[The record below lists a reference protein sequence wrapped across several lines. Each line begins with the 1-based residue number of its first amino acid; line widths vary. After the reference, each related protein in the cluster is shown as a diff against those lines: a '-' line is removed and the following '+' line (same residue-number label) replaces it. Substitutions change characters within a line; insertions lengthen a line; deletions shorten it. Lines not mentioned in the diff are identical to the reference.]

1 MRRNRTT
8 FCLVAAFL
16 FLTSC
21 SSTLLELANEKLS
34 IGDYSAA
41 ADLYEE
47 YLETKPDTLIPG
59 RKLGYALLKSG
70 NAADAVIRFKR
81 VLAEFPGD
89 TFSTLYLG
97 LAYLHVGERDKVV
110 STWRNY
116 PSEKSSRVAEEI
128 KKQVKVIADSG
139 PELSDELIAAVDFA
153 ITAAVDEDRS
163 RNAYNLWRLG
173 DDCG

>member
-21 SSTLLELANEKLS
+21 SPTLLELANEKLR
-34 IGDYSAA
+34 IGDYNAA
-41 ADLYEE
+41 VDLYKE
-47 YLETKPDTLIPG
+47 YLETQPDALTPE
-59 RKLGYALLKSG
+59 RKLGYALLKTG
-70 NAADAVIRFKR
+70 NAADAAVRFKR
-81 VLAEFPGD
+81 VLAEFPED
-89 TFSTLYLG
+89 SFSTLYLG
-97 LAYLHVGERDKVV
+97 LAYLHVGERDKVL
-110 STWRNY
+110 STWKNY
-116 PSEKSSRVAEEI
+116 PSGKSSKVAAEI
-128 KKQVKVIADSG
+128 KKQVKFIADSE

-173 DDCG
+173 DCG